1 MKCVSKHSPNSYC
14 YSYHPWC
21 EPWCLYS
28 SPQISN
34 QSEVQCTVH
43 SSLSLSL
50 SPILFLSLSL
60 AALRH
65 VSWLQAHIHTH
76 MLAHISTHPA
86 LAGPALMT
94 HQDVYR
100 VAGSFI
106 RARHLSYNSSS
117 LQLEHSSD
125 EVQERAVLQ
134 APTTVRERWRSAF
147 DFTDWLVLMNVSW
160 HRDSEGC
167 VWTCARKRDRWVQ
180 DLSGII

>member
-1 MKCVSKHSPNSYC
+1 MNCKLVKHNCIKNPALIVIAIVIILGVNRGEVC
-14 YSYHPWC
+14 TPH
-21 EPWCLYS
+21 L
-28 SPQISN
+28 ISN

-43 SSLSLSL
+43 SILSLSL

-65 VSWLQAHIHTH
+65 MSWLQAHIHTH

-106 RARHLSYNSSS
+106 RALQS
-117 LQLEHSSD
+117 L
-125 EVQERAVLQ
+125 LQ
-134 APTTVRERWRSAF
+134 
-147 DFTDWLVLMNVSW
+147 
-160 HRDSEGC
+160 
-167 VWTCARKRDRWVQ
+167 
-180 DLSGII
+180 